1 MSVGEALT
9 NIVWARVS
17 ALGDIR
23 CSANWMWAPKLPGE
37 GSRLYDA
44 AIAMRDVMIEFGMA
58 VDGGKDSLSMAA
70 KVTNPDGTS
79 ETVKSPGTLVISAYV
94 TCPDITKTV
103 TPDLKAPGKSKL
115 LFIDLGSGQNRLGG
129 SALAQVFGQVGD
141 RSPDLDD
148 PQLLTTDLQCRP
160 AADRR
165 RTDPR
170 RPRPFRRRACH
181 NPARNGLCRKLRH
194 RYRPGQTGRCDC
206 RSLRRRTRPRDGIS
220 AFGGGKDLLDSGQGR
235 SALSG
240 HRQNNIGKTNC
251 HFTPQLRN
259 SELRTVLNEDML
271 VLRDIWEE
279 TSHQLDL
286 LQRNPENIRE
296 ERKNIYDRK
305 GPSFVIPFNP
315 ANTSEEILC
324 SVAKPK
330 VAVIREEGS
339 NGDREMVSA
348 FSMAGF
354 EPWDVTMTDLLEG
367 RITLEQFRGIVFV
380 GGFSYAD
387 VLDSAKGWAASI
399 RFNKKVWDQFEK
411 FYHRPDTFS
420 LGVCNGCQLMAL
432 LGWVPWRGIA
442 DELQPRFIHNES
454 GRFESRFSTVKIL
467 KSPSIML
474 KGMENSVLGIWVA
487 HGEGLAYFPDKKM
500 FKECEYGLAPIRYV
514 DDDAKITEAYPF
526 NPNGS
531 PAGIAGLCSP
541 DGRHLAMMPHPER
554 TVLTWQ
560 WGWLPEDLKKS
571 LKASPWL
578 RMFQNA
584 REWCEKKR

>member
-9 NIVWARVS
+9 NIVWAEVS
-17 ALGDIR
+17 GLGDIR

-70 KVTNPDGTS
+70 KVTNPDGTH
-79 ETVKSPGTLVISAYV
+79 ETVKSPGMLVISAYV

-103 TPDLKAPGKSKL
+103 TPDLKAPGVSKL
-115 LFIDLGSGQNRLGG
+115 LFIDLGSNRNRLGG

-148 PQLLTTDLQCRP
+148 PQLMT
-160 AADRR
+160 
-165 RTDPR
+165 
-170 RPRPFRRRACH
+170 RAFT
-181 NPARNGLCRKLRH
+181 AVQKLVS
-194 RYRPGQTGRCDC
+194 DK
-206 RSLRRRTRPRDGIS
+206 LI
-220 AFGGGKDLLDSGQGR
+220 
-235 SALSG
+235 LSG
-240 HRQNNIGKTNC
+240 HDRSDGGLVTTLLEMAFSGNCGITIDLGEQNDELAVLFSEELGLAIEYLPAAESKIFSILDKAAVPYQVIGKTTAEKRVVLSFRN
-251 HFTPQLRN
+251 PQSAFRN
-259 SELRTVLNEDML
+259 VLDADML

-286 LQRNPENIRE
+286 LQRNPESILE

-305 GPSFVIPFNP
+305 GPSYIGPFTP
-315 ANTSEEILC
+315 AQTAGELFCRTS
-324 SVAKPK
+324 KPK

-348 FSMAGF
+348 FFLAGF
-354 EPWDVTMTDLLEG
+354 EPWDVTVTDLLDN
-367 RITLEQFRGIVFV
+367 RITLDQFRGIVFV

-411 FYHRPDTFS
+411 FYHRTDTFS

-432 LGWVPWRGIA
+432 LGWVPWRGIS
-442 DELQPRFIHNES
+442 DELQPRFIHNKS
-454 GRFESRFSTVKIL
+454 GRFESRFSTVKIV

-474 KGMENSVLGIWVA
+474 SGMENAVLGIWVA

-500 FKECEYGLAPIRYV
+500 FNECEQGLAPIRYV
-514 DDDAKITEAYPF
+514 DDDSKVTEAYPF

-554 TVLTWQ
+554 AVLNWQ
-560 WGWLPEDLKKS
+560 WGWMPEDLQKS
-571 LKASPWL
+571 LAASPWL

-584 REWCEKKR
+584 REWCEENA